1 MLEASSHFRFLWLLG
16 GVLIIPIFTFLV
28 FRKRLWISVW
38 LRTLVCS
45 LIVLALVDLLWVQT
59 VKDTDVILLVDQSES
74 LGALQ
79 KQQAWE
85 FARVVSKQPALKTGN
100 HRLGVVL
107 FGKEA
112 GVEQPLTEN
121 PELSPQPEMK
131 IDGTRSQIGDALK
144 FASVLFDRP
153 AYRRIILISDGVST
167 DDDWLDVANSLYQR
181 GIEIDV
187 AQVAPSVSQDILVER
202 IEAPN
207 RSAPKSPIPLT
218 VKLQTL
224 RANPKLSSSGRLQ
237 IRRISGTQITQIA
250 EIALP
255 DLPESEVLT
264 LRDTSAPTGMHV
276 YEALF
281 TPDDPASDLFSQ
293 NNKATTM
300 CEVVDKNKVLIIT
313 MQAELEALKKRL
325 SPLTE
330 MGLSFELRTET
341 ETFQSIA
348 DLIQFDAVWIA
359 NTPRIQQSQE
369 DLPIVRF
376 SDEQLTQ
383 LNQYVNAFGGGL
395 LMTGGP
401 NAFGAGGWMNSPI
414 EEAMPVKFKVD
425 DDRVVA
431 SSALA
436 LVIDKSGSMAG
447 DKILMCQSAAISA
460 ISMLNDNDYIG
471 IYPFDSGLSLP
482 ISLRKVGSDRS
493 SLNRKIKRIEASG
506 GTDMSEAL
514 DMAYR
519 DLSRNNASVKHVIL
533 LTDGQTYGKDF
544 AKQAAGMKAKGITT
558 TAVSVGADADRQ
570 LLMSISQRGGGRFYQ
585 VDRSNMI
592 PKIFIKEAR
601 LVSKPLI
608 QEFDGGVA
616 TFRNKSHEIVQGL
629 GQRTASITGLVLT
642 TLRDSLLAEQLI
654 RSNQP
659 EKPNDSVLAV
669 WQYGSGRTA
678 AWTTDLGERWASAW
692 AESGELDRLLQQTVR
707 WIGRSSSTNN
717 HFLQVNTSSSVA
729 KLKFQWDPDLL
740 DVPSTLP
747 AVIVGAG
754 TAESY
759 RVTLQRTGPRTFEA
773 TQDKL
778 PDGNYVIAIEL
789 KDSTRVFR
797 QGFTLSDSRE
807 FQISPQ
813 AQRSLLS
820 AAKLGEDLSG
830 DSMSGRETMDDLE
843 NAGRWV
849 SISGPPTSWQGT
861 PISAITRPTSIP
873 DRNSSSTWPA
883 MLLVAAWVFLVELV
897 VRKFGWDR
905 LLDFGR
911 ARSVS
916 ERSQETTRRERQL
929 SVLRGSTDRPAKA
942 MVLTTEEDLSYTARL
957 LRTKKSRASDSR

>member
-16 GVLIIPIFTFLV
+16 VVLIIPIITFVV

-38 LRTLVCS
+38 LRMLVCS
-45 LIVLALVDLLWVQT
+45 LVVLALVDLLWVQT

-85 FARVVSKQPALKTGN
+85 FARVVSKQPALKSGN
-100 HRLGVVL
+100 HRLGAVL

-121 PELSPQPEMK
+121 SELSPQPEMK

-144 FASVLFDRP
+144 FASALFDRP
-153 AYRRIILISDGVST
+153 AYRRIILISDGAST

-187 AQVAPSVSQDILVER
+187 AQVAPRVSQDIIVER

-264 LRDTSAPTGMHV
+264 LQDTSAPAGMHV

-281 TPDDPASDLFSQ
+281 TPDDPASDLFAQ

-300 CEVVDKNKVLIIT
+300 CEVVDKNKVLVIT

-325 SPLTE
+325 SPLTD

-460 ISMLNDNDYIG
+460 VSMLNDSDYIG
-471 IYPFDSGLSLP
+471 IYPFDSGLSYP
-482 ISLRKVGSDRS
+482 ISLRNVGSDRS

-519 DLSRNNASVKHVIL
+519 ELSRNNASVKHVIL

-558 TAVSVGADADRQ
+558 TSVSVGADADRQ
-570 LLMSISQRGGGRFYQ
+570 LLMSIAQRGGGRFYQ

-629 GQRTASITGLVLT
+629 GQRTDSITGLVLT
-642 TLRDSLLAEQLI
+642 TLRDSVLAEQLV

-692 AESGELDRLLQQTVR
+692 AESGELDRLLLQTVR

-729 KLKFQWDPDLL
+729 KLKFQWDPDLV

-747 AVIVGAG
+747 AIIVGAG
-754 TAESY
+754 TAEAY
-759 RVTLQRTGPRTFEA
+759 RITLQRTGPRTFEA

-789 KDSTRVFR
+789 KDSTGVFR
-797 QGFTLSDSRE
+797 QGFTVSDSRE

-813 AQRSLLS
+813 AQRYLLS
-820 AAKLGEDLSG
+820 AAKLGEGLSG
-830 DSMSGRETMDDLE
+830 DSMSGRETIDYLE

-849 SISGPPTSWQGT
+849 SISGPSTSWQGT
-861 PISAITRPTSIP
+861 PISAVTRPTSIP

-883 MLLVAAWVFLVELV
+883 MLLVAAGVFLVELV

-911 ARSVS
+911 SRTIA
-916 ERSQETTRRERQL
+916 ERSQEKTRRERQL
-929 SVLRGSTDRPAKA
+929 AGSRGAADRPAKA
-942 MVLTTEEDLSYTARL
+942 LVLTTEEDLSYTARL
-957 LRTKKSRASDSR
+957 LRTKKSNVEKSK